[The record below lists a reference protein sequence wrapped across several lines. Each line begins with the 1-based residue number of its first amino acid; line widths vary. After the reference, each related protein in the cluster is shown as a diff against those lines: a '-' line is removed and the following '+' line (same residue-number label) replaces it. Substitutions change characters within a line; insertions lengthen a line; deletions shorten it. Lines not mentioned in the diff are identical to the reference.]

1 MKVGGKRKRRRRRMR
16 AWKVERQSQVHA
28 FLMGRLPSARDRE
41 KRGSTGEKE
50 RGGTDCLLIRPDNC
64 RWVRGSPCLASPR
77 LASPP
82 LAANH
87 LDLTFPP
94 TSLPLPSTF
103 RSFTA
108 LGVPFL
114 SDSDMFLSRVFFLSF
129 SSSSSLLF
137 CSLLSSSN

>member
-64 RWVRGSPCLASPR
+64 RWVRGSPCLASP
-77 LASPP
+77 P

-129 SSSSSLLF
+129 SSSSLLF